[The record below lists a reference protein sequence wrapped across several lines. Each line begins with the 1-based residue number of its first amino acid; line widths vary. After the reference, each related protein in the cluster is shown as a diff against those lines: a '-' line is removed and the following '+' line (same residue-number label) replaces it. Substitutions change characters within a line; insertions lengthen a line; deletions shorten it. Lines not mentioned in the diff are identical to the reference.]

1 MKKSEL
7 VTISENCV
15 NTSVVLPPG
24 AAGKMKASFEE
35 LDFGGAME
43 EQEPTLNNRP
53 NFDSS
58 IDL

>member
-1 MKKSEL
+1 
-7 VTISENCV
+7 
-15 NTSVVLPPG
+15 
-24 AAGKMKASFEE
+24 MKAAFEE

-43 EQEPTLNNRP
+43 EEEPTLNNRP